1 MYTYAVLKVLEIAE
15 WGDVLRTFTCIQGL
29 MFDICMHV
37 GTAYT
42 YMVLKA
48 LKIVEWADVLRTFTC
63 IQGLMFNICMHVGT
77 VYMWVVLKALET
89 CFTLCALLNHLNIQ
103 FNDLQH
109 SCKGI
114 TPCS

>member
-1 MYTYAVLKVLEIAE
+1 MYVVLKVLEIVE

-37 GTAYT
+37 GTVYA

-48 LKIVEWADVLRTFTC
+48 LEIVEWADVLRTFTC

-77 VYMWVVLKALET
+77 MYAYVVYQKEE
-89 CFTLCALLNHLNIQ
+89 
-103 FNDLQH
+103 
-109 SCKGI
+109 S
-114 TPCS
+114 